1 MLTYIIYIWYIFGKE
16 NSNGMSSDSEPE
28 EHNYHH
34 SEMMSGE
41 DNDLDIAIR
50 NSMND
55 RLNTG
60 GMDSNANSYEQALA
74 NSLMDM
80 NMNQIHNDSFTVDV
94 LPGIFLEHGKINK
107 VYGDGIILPSR
118 LAAVIAELEISD
130 IIVLRFVIGDYELT
144 TRECYGY
151 IADYVDGDY
160 AYVPGNILGDSF
172 MPGQMVDFE
181 IVNRRMTVDGN
192 CLKPATKV
200 VLKFDCD
207 MTGIDF
213 RELLE
218 PWIGNV
224 YRCLVAGNIL
234 AIEDGLGVVYNAEIC
249 NVYNDDGECDI
260 GIAYNTDLEIELVLP
275 AVKKE
280 PVDVKVSASDEVEE
294 EPERLSIA
302 ELRAQRLAYFD
313 RK

>member
-1 MLTYIIYIWYIFGKE
+1 
-16 NSNGMSSDSEPE
+16 MSSHSEPE

-34 SEMMSGE
+34 SEMVTSA

-50 NSMND
+50 NSIND
-55 RLNTG
+55 SLNAG
-60 GMDSNANSYEQALA
+60 GMASNDNSYAQALA
-74 NSLMDM
+74 NSLMDI

-94 LPGIFLEHGKINK
+94 LPGIFLEHGKIHK
-107 VYGDGIILPSR
+107 EFGDGIILPSR

-130 IIVLRFVIGDYELT
+130 IIVLRFVIGEC
-144 TRECYGY
+144 ECYGY

-160 AYVPGNILGDSF
+160 AYVPGNMLGDNF

-181 IVNRRMTVDGN
+181 IINRRMTGDN

-200 VLKFDCD
+200 VLKFDSD

-224 YRCLVAGNIL
+224 YRCLVTGDIL
-234 AIEDGLGVVYNAEIC
+234 IIEAECGVTYNVEIC
-249 NVYNDDGECDI
+249 KVYNDAGECDI
-260 GIAYNTDLEIELVLP
+260 GIAYNIDLEIVFVLP
-275 AVKKE
+275 DVKKE
-280 PVDVKVSASDEVEE
+280 NGKDIGIVTASDEVEE

-302 ELRAQRLAYFD
+302 ELRAQRLAYFN
-313 RK
+313 KK

>member
-1 MLTYIIYIWYIFGKE
+1 
-16 NSNGMSSDSEPE
+16 MSSHSESE
-28 EHNYHH
+28 EDNSHH
-34 SEMMSGE
+34 SEMVTGR

-50 NSMND
+50 NSIND
-55 RLNTG
+55 SLNTS
-60 GMDSNANSYEQALA
+60 GMDSNDNSYEQALA
-74 NSLMDM
+74 NSLLDI

-94 LPGIFLEHGKINK
+94 LPGIFLEHGKIHK

-130 IIVLRFVIGDYELT
+130 IIVLRFVIGEC
-144 TRECYGY
+144 ECYGY

-181 IVNRRMTVDGN
+181 IINRRMTGN
-192 CLKPATKV
+192 DCLKPATKV
-200 VLKFDCD
+200 VLKFDSD

-218 PWIGNV
+218 PWIGNI
-224 YRCLVAGNIL
+224 YRCLITGNIL
-234 AIEDGLGVVYNAEIC
+234 VIETDCGVIYNAEIC
-249 NVYNDDGECDI
+249 KVYNDEGECAI
-260 GIAYNTDLEIELVLP
+260 GIAYNTDLEIELILP
-275 AVKKE
+275 VVKKE
-280 PVDVKVSASDEVEE
+280 NGKANNFGVVTESAEVDK

-313 RK
+313 KK

>member
-1 MLTYIIYIWYIFGKE
+1 
-16 NSNGMSSDSEPE
+16 MSSDSEPE
-28 EHNYHH
+28 EHDYHH
-34 SEMMSGE
+34 SEMMSSG

-50 NSMND
+50 HSMSDVLNIDTEIND
-55 RLNTG
+55 
-60 GMDSNANSYEQALA
+60 NSYEQALT
-74 NSLMDM
+74 NSIMDM

-94 LPGIFLEHGKINK
+94 LPGIFLEHGKFNK
-107 VYGDGIILPSR
+107 VFGDGILLPSR

-130 IIVLRFVIGDYELT
+130 IIVLRFVIGEC
-144 TRECYGY
+144 ECYCY

-160 AYVPGNILGDSF
+160 AYVPGNILGDEF

-181 IVNRRMTVDGN
+181 IVNRRMTGDA

-224 YRCLVAGNIL
+224 YRCLVTGNIL
-234 AIEDGLGVVYNAEIC
+234 VIEDGGIVYNVEIC
-249 NVYNDDGECDI
+249 NVYNIDGECSI
-260 GIAYNTDLEIELVLP
+260 GIAYNTDLEIKLVLP
-275 AVKKE
+275 VVEKGIAHMCLPVAMVTESVK
-280 PVDVKVSASDEVEE
+280 VEE
-294 EPERLSIA
+294 EPERLSVA
-302 ELRAQRLAYFD
+302 ELRAQRLAYFA
-313 RK
+313 KQ